1 MQAGP
6 GALVLSRFRRNRQ
19 GFIHSGGGGASEW
32 VSEAAGV
39 GLSFTPLWSE
49 KYSQSRSA
57 TDKPSSLLL
66 THERI
71 SCWLSDGYLGTG
83 P

>member
-1 MQAGP
+1 VQAGP

-49 KYSQSRSA
+49 NIAEVGLQLTS
-57 TDKPSSLLL
+57 PLPFFLLLL
-66 THERI
+66 TSAYRAG
-71 SCWLSDGYLGTG
+71 SATNT
-83 P
+83 